1 MAGSRLPALREEV
14 AVLPGP
20 RAGDGAP
27 TWTLHD
33 PARHRFLRIDH
44 ATREILDRWHL
55 GEPQAILDRLDRE
68 TSLRLTP
75 RDLEEV
81 LRFLLTE
88 QLLRVTTPRET
99 AVLLNRA
106 RLGRQGWATWLVHH
120 YLFFRIPVLRPD
132 TFLEALLP
140 RVAFLYSR
148 KTLIFFMVCLAIGMT
163 QLLRQWDLFVQSL
176 LQTLTWEGAFW
187 YGVTLSGVKIVH
199 ELGHALTAKRY
210 GCRVPTMGIGFLV
223 LWPVFFTETTETW
236 KLADARQRF
245 AVAAAGVMAE
255 LMVAILALLAWNV
268 LPDGLARGMAFLL
281 CTTTLIST
289 LLINGSPFLRFDG
302 YYLLSDFLDLHNLHQ
317 RAGALARWWLR
328 RRLFAFPDPPPEI
341 FPPGRRTFLILFAL
355 ATWLYRLVLFLGIAI
370 LVYHFFI
377 KAVGIVL
384 FLIEIIWFILLPVW
398 LELEVWWMRR
408 SEIIHGPRARAW
420 AVALLLVALLMV
432 IPWQTRIMA
441 PAMRQAARQAALF
454 APHPGRLIGLEA
466 AQGAR
471 VAEGALLFEVAT
483 PDIEHKRAKN
493 TKRRQVLEW
502 EWAVAGVT
510 PLLLEQSQVLLSQLA
525 TNVTEGL
532 SLQREAAR
540 NRILAPFAGR
550 VVDLVPDLRIGQWL
564 SNRER
569 LGTILAE
576 GPTVVHAYLTEE
588 ELARVTTGQSARF
601 YPDNPDAAAM
611 PCRVTA
617 IDRGSVRHLADPL
630 LANMYGG
637 EIPVRDTPAQTLLP
651 EQALYRIVLEGG
663 APFPADHRQRGM
675 LRLEGQARGLADRL
689 GRAILAVLLRESGF

>member
-1 MAGSRLPALREEV
+1 MAASRLPPLREEI

-68 TSLRLTP
+68 TSLRLTQ

-81 LRFLLTE
+81 LRFLLIE
-88 QLLRVTTPRET
+88 QLLRVSSPRET

-106 RLGRQGWATWLVHH
+106 RLGRQGWATWLLHH

-132 TFLEALLP
+132 AFLEALLP

-148 KTLIFFMVCLAIGMT
+148 KTFVLLMVCLAIGMT
-163 QLLRQWDLFVQSL
+163 QLLRQWDLFVHSL
-176 LQTLTWEGAFW
+176 LLTLTWEGAFW

-223 LWPVFFTETTETW
+223 LWPVFFTDTTETW
-236 KLADARQRF
+236 KLVDAKRRF

-255 LMVAILALLAWNV
+255 LMVAILALLAWNF

-281 CTTTLIST
+281 CTTTLVST

-317 RAGALARWWLR
+317 RSGALARWWLR

-341 FPPGRRTFLILFAL
+341 FPPGRRAFLILFAL
-355 ATWLYRLVLFLGIAI
+355 ATWLYRLILFLGIAI

-377 KAVGIVL
+377 KAVGIIL
-384 FLIEIIWFILLPVW
+384 FLIEIIWFILLPVR

-408 SEIIHGPRARAW
+408 AEIIHGPRAW
-420 AVALLLVALLMV
+420 AAMLLLVALLMV
-432 IPWQTRIMA
+432 FPWQTRIMA
-441 PAMRQAARQAALF
+441 PAMLHAARHVALF
-454 APHPGRLIGLEA
+454 APHPGQLIGLEVKE
-466 AQGAR
+466 GLR

-483 PDIEHKRAKN
+483 PDSEHKQAKN
-493 TKRRQVLEW
+493 AKRRQVLEW
-502 EWAVAGVT
+502 EWAAAGVT
-510 PLLLEQSQVLLSQLA
+510 PMLLEQSRVLFGQLA
-525 TNVTEGL
+525 TNVAEGL

-550 VVDLVPDLRIGQWL
+550 LVDLVPDLRIGQWL

-576 GPTVVHAYLTEE
+576 GPPVIHAYLTEE
-588 ELARVTTGQSARF
+588 GLARVTTGQSARF
-601 YPDNPDAAAM
+601 YPDNPDAAAI

-630 LANMYGG
+630 LANVHGG
-637 EIPVRDTPAQTLLP
+637 EIPVRDTPDQSLLP
-651 EQALYRIVLEGG
+651 EQALYRIVLAGE
-663 APFPADHRQRGM
+663 APFPAESGQRGV